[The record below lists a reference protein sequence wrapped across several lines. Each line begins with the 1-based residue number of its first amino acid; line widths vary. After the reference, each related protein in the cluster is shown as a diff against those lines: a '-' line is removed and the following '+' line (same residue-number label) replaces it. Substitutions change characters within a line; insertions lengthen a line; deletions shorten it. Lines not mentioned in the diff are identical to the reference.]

1 MAAPDKAG
9 RDAAGRITGDRA
21 TGDRA
26 TSDRGWAQGFAIY
39 CRPRVVDMT
48 FLGFSAG
55 LPFLLVFSTLSF
67 WLAES
72 GLEPSTITFFSWIG
86 LTYSIK
92 FFWAPVLDHVRL
104 PLLGARL
111 GRRRSWML
119 VGMTGVAIGLVALA
133 HIDPRESLGLVAA
146 AALLVAFSSATQDV
160 AIDAYRIEAVE
171 RDLQG
176 AMAATYQLGYR
187 MALLAAGAGALA
199 LAEFYDWRTAYL
211 VMAGLSLVGT
221 VTALVIREPESS
233 ATAPSYRAEPSV
245 QAFLARSPGMGEKSR
260 AIAAWF
266 LGAVVAPLADFLRRY
281 GMLAIAILLF
291 VGVFRISDVMMGS
304 IASKFYFD
312 LSFTKIQ
319 VATVVKGFG
328 IFATILGAFLGGFA
342 IARFGLMR
350 PLVLAATMIAA
361 TNLCFAALA
370 LFGHDIGML
379 YAAIGADNLT
389 GGYAGSVFIAY
400 LSSLT
405 SATYTATQYAL
416 FSSLMTLPGKFL
428 GGWSGTIAEG
438 LGLAVDPATGGVL
451 NPAAYANFFVFVA
464 AAGIP
469 SIALALYLARR
480 AARESRKGQAAPA

>member
-1 MAAPDKAG
+1 MAARDERE
-9 RDAAGRITGDRA
+9 RDAAERAKADSGPGDR
-21 TGDRA
+21 
-26 TSDRGWAQGFAIY
+26 SWAKSFAIY
-39 CRPRVVDMT
+39 FRPRVIGMT

-86 LTYSIK
+86 LAYSIK
-92 FFWAPVLDHVRL
+92 VFWAPVLDHVRL

-119 VGMTGVAIGLVALA
+119 VGMTGIAVGLVALA

-146 AALLVAFSSATQDV
+146 FALLVAFSSATQDV

-187 MALLAAGAGALA
+187 IALLAAGAGALA
-199 LAEFYDWRTAYL
+199 LAEIYDWRTAYL
-211 VMAGLSLVGT
+211 TMAGLSLVGIAT
-221 VTALVIREPESS
+221 TLTIREPESS
-233 ATAPSYRAEPSV
+233 AAAPSYRAEPSV
-245 QAFLARSPGMGEKSR
+245 RAFLVRSEGMGERPR

-281 GMLAIAILLF
+281 GMLAVAILLF

-312 LSFTKIQ
+312 LGFTKIE

-328 IFATILGAFLGGFA
+328 LFATILGAFLGGFA

-350 PLVLAATMIAA
+350 PLVLAAVMIAS
-361 TNLCFAALA
+361 TNLCFAVLA
-370 LFGHDIGML
+370 LFGHDIAML

-405 SATYTATQYAL
+405 STTYTATQYAL

-438 LGLAVDPATGGVL
+438 LGLAVDPATGAVL
-451 NPAAYANFFVFVA
+451 NPAAYANFFAFVA

-480 AARESRKGQAAPA
+480 AGRAARKAQAAPA